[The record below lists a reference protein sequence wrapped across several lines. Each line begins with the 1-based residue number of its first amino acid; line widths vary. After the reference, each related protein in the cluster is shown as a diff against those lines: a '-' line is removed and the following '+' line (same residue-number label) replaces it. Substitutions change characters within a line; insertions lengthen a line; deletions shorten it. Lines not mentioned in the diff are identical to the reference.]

1 MKYLLDTHTFIWFI
15 EGSDELSK
23 KAINLI
29 VDENNEILLSIA
41 SLWEISIK
49 VGLGKLSIKGGYE
62 NIMNDIVNNDI
73 TLLPIDFAHTLV
85 QSKLELHHR
94 DPFDRILIAQAI
106 AENMSIIGRDEIFD
120 TYFDEKNVKRI
131 W

>member
-23 KAINLI
+23 KAINLV
-29 VDENNEILLSIA
+29 VDENNEIYLSMA

-62 NIMNDIVNNDI
+62 NVMDDIVNNDI

-85 QSKLELHHR
+85 QSELSFHHR

-120 TYFDEKNVKRI
+120 TYFEPKEVKRI